1 MYFCQIAVPGMEFVH
16 NGGTGIHKQTMAVK
30 IGKDEKWK
38 RFVVV
43 GNGIAGISAA
53 YAIRGLNKEAQIKII
68 SEEPYPTY
76 SPCVLPN
83 YLSGEIS
90 RDRVFV
96 REFPD
101 YSRDNIQLI
110 TSEKA
115 ITLDVERKSVILQAE
130 SIVYDKLIIAT
141 GSKPIIPP
149 IKGINRKGVF
159 TFKSIEDADGICTW
173 EGCTAVVIGS
183 GPIGIEA
190 SLALKRRGYK
200 VFLIELLDRILPQVF
215 DDYPASLIREV
226 LKENGID
233 VATQERVVEILGGE
247 SVEGVLSDRRK
258 IKCDTVILA
267 TGMKPEKGFVE
278 GILEQGKFGG
288 IKVNDRMGTNIQDVY
303 ACGDCA
309 EAQSLIDGQ
318 PILSLLWHNARQ
330 QGEVA
335 GSNAAGIPRTYP
347 GSLNVT
353 GVEVSG
359 LKAISIGSIG
369 AGLESDLEIIEVKR
383 NEGYRRLI
391 LSKEVLVG
399 VQSINWDE
407 DLGLFLAAILRKE
420 KVKTYKDLLSF
431 RRPPFRFLKQFPFGR
446 KLHSV
451 RGRG

>member
-1 MYFCQIAVPGMEFVH
+1 MEFVH
-16 NGGTGIHKQTMAVK
+16 NGGTGIHKQTMAVQ

-76 SPCVLPN
+76 SPCMLPN
-83 YLSGEIS
+83 YLSGEVS
-90 RDRVFV
+90 RERVFV

-115 ITLDVERKSVILQAE
+115 ITLDLERKNVILQAE
-130 SIVYDKLIIAT
+130 NIVYDKLIIAT

-183 GPIGIEA
+183 GPIGVEA
-190 SLALKRRGYK
+190 SLALRRRGYQ
-200 VFLIELLDRILPQVF
+200 VFLIELLDRILPQIF
-215 DDYPASLIREV
+215 DKYPASLIKDA
-226 LKENGID
+226 LENSGID
-233 VATQERVVEILGGE
+233 VGTQEKVVEILGGGK
-247 SVEGVLSDRRK
+247 VEGVLSDRRE

-267 TGMKPEKGFVE
+267 TGMRPEKGFVE
-278 GILEQGKFGG
+278 GILELGKLGG
-288 IKVNDRMGTNIQDVY
+288 IKVNHRMSTNIQDVY

-309 EAQSLIDGQ
+309 EALSLIDGQ

-335 GSNAAGIPRTYP
+335 GSNAAGIPRTYT
-347 GSLNVT
+347 GSLNITAVD
-353 GVEVSG
+353 VFD
-359 LKAISIGSIG
+359 LKAVSIGSIG
-369 AGLESDLEIIEVKR
+369 TSLDSGLDIIEVRR
-383 NEGYRRLI
+383 NGGYRRLV
-391 LSKEVLVG
+391 LSNGVLVG
-399 VQSINWDE
+399 IQSINWDE

-420 KVKTYKDLLSF
+420 KVKTYKDLMSF

>member
-1 MYFCQIAVPGMEFVH
+1 MEFVH
-16 NGGTGIHKQTMAVK
+16 NGGTGIHKQTMAVQ

-76 SPCVLPN
+76 SPCMLPN
-83 YLSGEIS
+83 YLSGEVS
-90 RDRVFV
+90 RERVFV

-115 ITLDVERKSVILQAE
+115 ITLDLERKNVILQAE
-130 SIVYDKLIIAT
+130 NIVYDKLIIAT

-183 GPIGIEA
+183 GPIGVEA
-190 SLALKRRGYK
+190 SLALRRRGYQ
-200 VFLIELLDRILPQVF
+200 VFLIELLDRILPQIF
-215 DDYPASLIREV
+215 DKYPASLIKDA
-226 LKENGID
+226 LENSGID
-233 VATQERVVEILGGE
+233 VGTQEKVVEILGGGK
-247 SVEGVLSDRRK
+247 VEGVLSDRRE

-267 TGMKPEKGFVE
+267 TGMRPEKGFVE
-278 GILEQGKFGG
+278 GILELGKLGG
-288 IKVNDRMGTNIQDVY
+288 IKVNHRMSTNIQDVY

-309 EAQSLIDGQ
+309 EALSLIDGQ

-335 GSNAAGIPRTYP
+335 GSNAAGIPRTYT
-347 GSLNVT
+347 GSLNITAVD
-353 GVEVSG
+353 VFD
-359 LKAISIGSIG
+359 LKAVSIGSIG
-369 AGLESDLEIIEVKR
+369 TSLDSGLDIIEVRR
-383 NEGYRRLI
+383 NGGYRRLV
-391 LSKEVLVG
+391 LSNGVLVG
-399 VQSINWDE
+399 IQSINWDE

-420 KVKTYKDLLSF
+420 KVKTYKDLMSF

-446 KLHSV
+446 KLNSV

>member
-1 MYFCQIAVPGMEFVH
+1 MS
-16 NGGTGIHKQTMAVK
+16 N
-30 IGKDEKWK
+30 EKRK
-38 RFVVV
+38 RFVIV

-53 YAIRGLNKEAQIKII
+53 QAIRRLDKEANITII
-68 SEEPYPTY
+68 SEEVHPAY
-76 SPCVLPN
+76 SPCVLPD
-83 YLSGEIS
+83 YLSGKIS
-90 RDRVFV
+90 RESVFV
-96 REFPD
+96 RTFPD
-101 YSRDNIQLI
+101 YSKENIELI
-110 TSEKA
+110 TSVKA
-115 ITLDVERKSVILQAE
+115 IALDPDRKRIILKAGNAA
-130 SIVYDKLIIAT
+130 YDKLIVAT

-149 IKGINRKGVF
+149 IHGTNRKGVF
-159 TFKSIEDADGICTW
+159 TFKSIEDGDSICRW
-173 EGCTAVVIGS
+173 EGHTAVVIGS
-183 GPIGIEA
+183 GPIGVEA
-190 SLALKRRGYK
+190 SLALRRRGYQ
-200 VFLIELLDRILPQVF
+200 VFLIELLDRILPQIF
-215 DDYPASLIREV
+215 DEYPASLIKGA
-226 LKENGID
+226 LKNSGID
-233 VATQERVVEILGGE
+233 VGTQEKVVEILGGGK
-247 SVEGVLSDRRK
+247 VEGVLSDRRK

-278 GILEQGKFGG
+278 GILEQGKLGG
-288 IKVNDRMGTNIQDVY
+288 IKVNDRMGTSLQDVY

-335 GSNAAGIPRTYP
+335 GSNAAGILRTYP

-407 DLGLFLAAILRKE
+407 NLGLFLAAILRKE
-420 KVKTYKDLLSF
+420 KVKTYQDLTSSRKFLLK
-431 RRPPFRFLKQFPFGR
+431 PLKQFPFGR
-446 KLHSV
+446 KLNRVAS
-451 RGRG
+451 RG

>member
-1 MYFCQIAVPGMEFVH
+1 MM
-16 NGGTGIHKQTMAVK
+16 T
-30 IGKDEKWK
+30 IGPMNVEKPK
-38 RFVVV
+38 RFIVL

-53 YAIRGLNKEAQIKII
+53 QAIRRFDKEANITII
-68 SEEPYPTY
+68 SEEVHPAY
-76 SPCVLPN
+76 SPCVLPD
-83 YLSGEIS
+83 YLSGKIS
-90 RDRVFV
+90 RERVFV
-96 REFPD
+96 RTFPD
-101 YSRDNIQLI
+101 YSKENIELI
-110 TSEKA
+110 TSVKA
-115 ITLDVERKSVILQAE
+115 IALDPDRKRIILKAGDAA
-130 SIVYDKLIIAT
+130 YDKLIVAT

-149 IKGINRKGVF
+149 IHGTNRKGVF
-159 TFKSIEDADGICTW
+159 TFKSIEDGDSICRW
-173 EGCTAVVIGS
+173 EGHTAVVIGS
-183 GPIGIEA
+183 GPIGVEA
-190 SLALKRRGYK
+190 SLALRRRGYQ
-200 VFLIELLDRILPQVF
+200 VFLIELLDRILPQIF
-215 DDYPASLIREV
+215 DEYPASLIKDA
-226 LKENGID
+226 LKNSGID
-233 VATQERVVEILGGE
+233 VGTQEKVVEILGGGK
-247 SVEGVLSDRRK
+247 VEGVLSDRRK

-278 GILEQGKFGG
+278 GILEQGKLGG
-288 IKVNDRMGTNIQDVY
+288 IKVNDRMGTSLQDVY

-335 GSNAAGIPRTYP
+335 GSNAAGILRTYP

-407 DLGLFLAAILRKE
+407 NLGLFLAAILRKE
-420 KVKTYKDLLSF
+420 KVKTYQDLTSSMK
-431 RRPPFRFLKQFPFGR
+431 FLLKPLRQFPFGR
-446 KLHSV
+446 KLNRVAS
-451 RGRG
+451 RG